1 MSVGKES
8 PRVWRCVQRDPP
20 AGACDGT
27 RAGGYAA
34 GVTGSTIHNFRSY
47 LVHPLTRR
55 VLQELGIDASGLRAK
70 GIRLFLG
77 KVPIRYAVV
86 VCERAN
92 RSCPKVYPFAARTL
106 YWPLEDPAE
115 AEGSCE
121 DRLAVFRRVRD
132 ENRRPGPSLRPGG
145 RVEAT
150 GLKPPVTEDR
160 AMARIGRVSYRS
172 GFVERLEE
180 AERLPAITIEAADL
194 PEDVLATNSKAV
206 RRIHQVC
213 CRLDDIAT
221 GRRQS

>member
-115 AEGSCE
+115 AEGSRE

-132 ENRRPGPSLRPGG
+132 EIAG
-145 RVEAT
+145 R
-150 GLKPPVTEDR
+150 
-160 AMARIGRVSYRS
+160 
-172 GFVERLEE
+172 
-180 AERLPAITIEAADL
+180 
-194 PEDVLATNSKAV
+194 VLATNSKAV